1 MAIPKWTDER
11 TAALTEF
18 VGGESPVSYNTVVEA
33 ADQLDTSPRSV
44 ASKLRKMGHEVESS
58 TSVTTR
64 AFSDAQEATLRSFVT
79 DNSGQ

>member
-18 VGGESPVSYNTVVEA
+18 VGSESPVSYSTVVEA
-33 ADQLDTSPRSV
+33 ADQLETSPRSV

-58 TSVTTR
+58 CLLYTSPSPR
-64 AFSDAQEATLRSFVT
+64 DKRQSRMPSSA
-79 DNSGQ
+79 